1 MIKTIFGTLV
11 LVALSGAAA
20 WWYRHDSADA
30 LPALRTVPIERSDLQ
45 FTVEATGTL
54 EPEEVVDV
62 GAQVA
67 GKIQSLGADPR
78 DASKTIDYGSPVS
91 VGTVLARIDDAL
103 YQSDVEQAQA
113 QVESAQALAE
123 STAAAVQEAEANVE
137 RAEKDAQQLQ
147 AKLYQ
152 AQRDWTRAQN
162 LFKTS
167 PGALSESDYDLAK
180 STYEGAD
187 AAVGVGAAAIDQAK
201 AAVTNAKA
209 AVTKA
214 TADLGTARAVLKRAQ
229 TNLGYCT
236 IKSPVEGV
244 IIDRRINVGQTVVSS
259 LNSPSL
265 FLLAKDLKRMQV
277 WVSVNEAD
285 IGHIRSGQKV
295 RFTVDAFPSQTFS
308 GVVAPDQPRLNAS
321 MTQNVVTYTVVVITD
336 NSNGRLLPYLTADVQ
351 FEVDQHAGVLVVPN
365 GALRWQPSAERLVAS
380 GLTSG
385 TKRQTAQSA
394 RPAAN
399 GSDEASSAE
408 GTIWVSEGEGQVR
421 SLKVRA
427 LLNDGA
433 RSEILGEGL
442 QEGMAVVVGEELVG
456 DENQAADPFLPK
468 MFNTRRPQQ

>member
-1 MIKTIFGTLV
+1 VK
-11 LVALSGAAA
+11 
-20 WWYRHDSADA
+20 
-30 LPALRTVPIERSDLQ
+30 
-45 FTVEATGTL
+45 
-54 EPEEVVDV
+54 
-62 GAQVA
+62 
-67 GKIQSLGADPR
+67 
-78 DASKTIDYGSPVS
+78 
-91 VGTVLARIDDAL
+91 
-103 YQSDVEQAQA
+103 
-113 QVESAQALAE
+113 
-123 STAAAVQEAEANVE
+123 EAEANVE

-214 TADLGTARAVLKRAQ
+214 TADLSTARAVLKRAQ

-236 IKSPVEGV
+236 IKSPVNGV

-285 IGHIRSGQKV
+285 IGHIQSGQKV
-295 RFTVDAFPSQTFS
+295 RFTVDAFPDQTFL

-321 MTQNVVTYTVVVITD
+321 MTQNVVTYTVVVTTD

-351 FEVDQHAGVLVVPN
+351 FEVDQHNGVLIVPN
-365 GALRWQPSAERLVAS
+365 GALRWQPSAERLAAS
-380 GLTSG
+380 NLAPVP
-385 TKRQTAQSA
+385 KEQAAQ
-394 RPAAN
+394 AAN
-399 GSDEASSAE
+399 GPDEASTTE
-408 GTIWVSEGEGQVR
+408 GTIWVSDGEGRVR
-421 SLKVRA
+421 PLKVRT

-433 RSEILGEGL
+433 RSEIVGEGL
-442 QEGMAVVVGEELVG
+442 QEGIAVVVGEESVG
-456 DENQAADPFLPK
+456 DETQAADPFLPK